1 MPSNLRVMVLL
12 VRRTMKNNYLKNHS
26 SWRTRNFSKTENS
39 SPIFITS
46 PSFSFICQLW
56 ILMLHEAVV
65 RIEIKNVMVACTVP
79 GIWMVLSK
87 YLFQE
92 EVDIIDEAYFPAYQQ
107 YT

>member
-1 MPSNLRVMVLL
+1 
-12 VRRTMKNNYLKNHS
+12 
-26 SWRTRNFSKTENS
+26 
-39 SPIFITS
+39 
-46 PSFSFICQLW
+46 
-56 ILMLHEAVV
+56 MLHEAVV